1 MLEWRKEIL
10 KKNRYNQIEFC
21 DQSNFTDDNHLFV
34 YIDQMKSHFLKLFSY
49 LIRTK
54 TANEE

>member
-10 KKNRYNQIEFC
+10 KKNRYNQSEFC

-54 TANEE
+54 TAN